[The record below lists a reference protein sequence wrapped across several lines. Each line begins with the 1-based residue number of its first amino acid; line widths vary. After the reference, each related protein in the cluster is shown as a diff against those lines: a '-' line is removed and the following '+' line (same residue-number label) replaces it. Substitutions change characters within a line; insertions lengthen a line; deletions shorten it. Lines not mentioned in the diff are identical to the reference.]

1 MLCLEG
7 LPGIGKK
14 ALADVLSDHPT
25 PPRVSPFTPSG
36 TDLELYQADPERWA
50 FLTQLRILLDR
61 TNCLRSSEGYSVMI
75 GSPRSDARCHAGLA
89 GMAEVEL
96 ALYHDWRRVLEE
108 GLPETKHVYLR
119 GSKEDAFRQVFS
131 RGRRDQ
137 SQLGSA
143 HLGRLRERYE
153 EEFNGKSLAIDVPT
167 GAADNRFLLD
177 PAAALVMGRSRP

>member
-14 ALADVLSDHPT
+14 ALADVLSDRPA
-25 PPRVSPFTPSG
+25 PPRVSTFAPSG

-61 TNCLRSSEGYSVMI
+61 TNCLRSENCAVMI
-75 GSPRSDARCHAGLA
+75 GSPRTDARCHAVLS
-89 GMAEVEL
+89 GMTAVEL
-96 ALYHDWRRVLEE
+96 ALYHDWRRVLER
-108 GLPETKHVYLR
+108 GLPETTHVYLR
-119 GSKEDAFRQVFS
+119 GSREDAFRQVFS
-131 RGRRDQ
+131 RGRREQ

-153 EEFNGKSLAIDVPT
+153 AEFGGEGLVVDVPT
-167 GAADNRFLLD
+167 GAADNRFLLE
-177 PAAALVMGRSRP
+177 PAAAVVIARTQS